1 MRLQTTNPTVQFRTQ
16 WLRQLFTWYDA
27 CSASGLNLV
36 DDRRARISC
45 LSERIGNFQPFIFQ
59 GLFIG
64 STRVELNLQFAQ
76 KDEISRVG
84 GTHLRA
90 FGIHLAR
97 RGIDA
102 ALQA

>member
-1 MRLQTTNPTVQFRTQ
+1 MDDRHART
-16 WLRQLFTWYDA
+16 
-27 CSASGLNLV
+27 LNL
-36 DDRRARISC
+36 A
-45 LSERIGNFQPFIFQ
+45 ERIGNFQPFVFQ
-59 GLFIG
+59 GLFLS
-64 STRVELNLQFAQ
+64 STHVELGLQFAQ
-76 KDEISRVG
+76 KDEIGRVG

>member
-1 MRLQTTNPTVQFRTQ
+1 MN
-16 WLRQLFTWYDA
+16 
-27 CSASGLNLV
+27 
-36 DDRRARISC
+36 DRRART
-45 LSERIGNFQPFIFQ
+45 LNLAERIGNFQPFVFQ
-59 GLFIG
+59 GLFLG
-64 STRVELNLQFAQ
+64 STRVELSLQSAQ
-76 KDEISRVG
+76 KNEISRVG